1 MKRFSC
7 IICNYSTSVS
17 SNYKKHL
24 TTKKHDRKKKGT
36 LKTKGEKGV
45 VSHEKPVMSH
55 KEPKKVQNEPKNKK
69 FKCDYC
75 DALFS
80 TKPNKRRHELH
91 RCKFNKDLNNDII
104 KKQEEKIKKLENE
117 KIEIKYYME
126 KEKKELKREMKLEMD
141 KQRRDLMAQ
150 IELLLTKVGNTTI
163 NTTNN
168 NIKINSYGSEDLSHI
183 TTNMKTGYLRIPYG
197 AIPKMIKDIHF
208 NIEKPEN
215 TNIKI
220 TNKKEKFIKVF
231 ENGKWNYKNKKD
243 TIEDLIDVKYNI
255 IDSHYEEC
263 SDELKEKEMKRYE
276 DFRNKYDDN
285 DNDLLSSL
293 NETAELCIIN
303 NSSL

>member
-7 IICNYSTSVS
+7 IHCNYSTSVS

-24 TTKKHDRKKKGT
+24 TTKKHDRNKKGT
-36 LKTKGEKGV
+36 LKTKGDLGLVSQQKPTL
-45 VSHEKPVMSH
+45 SHE
-55 KEPKKVQNEPKNKK
+55 EPKKRTNEPETKK
-69 FKCDYC
+69 FQCDYC
-75 DALFS
+75 DAVFS

-91 RCKFNKDLNNDII
+91 RCKYNKSLKSDII
-104 KKQEEKIKKLENE
+104 KTQEEKIKKLEHE
-117 KIEIKYYME
+117 KIVIKFCME
-126 KEKKELKREMKLEMD
+126 KEKKELKREMKLEME
-141 KQRRDLMAQ
+141 KQRRELMSQ

-168 NIKINSYGSEDLSHI
+168 HIKINSYGSEDLSHI
-183 TTNMKTGYLRIPYG
+183 TTNMKTDYLKIPYG

-243 TIEDLIDVKYNI
+243 TIEDLIDDKYNI

-263 SDELKEKEMKRYE
+263 SDELKEKEMERYE

-285 DNDLLSSL
+285 DNELISSL

-303 NSSL
+303 NSV